1 MAKRNEFLDIVKFV
15 AIFLVLWGHVIQQ
28 SYCAGK
34 VDPNP
39 YLDTIY
45 CIIYTVHMP
54 LFMGLCGYFF
64 SLSINKVH
72 LCKKDYVKKRIKSL
86 IIPMLSFGLIKFLID
101 VYLKNNDINIILY
114 LKDVKDIWFLG
125 DLAVNTIIVYF
136 LMNVLSGSLRKDWK
150 WLVIGMAFSVIP
162 YAGQGIFMYIFF
174 ILGFYIKQYV
184 NKVKL
189 YFFNFKYIVSAT
201 FLYLII
207 YKMYIS
213 LGVYSFQIH
222 FKIFKY
228 GSDFM
233 MACFFTNIL
242 KVLLGIIGIYILMFI
257 IWKIRNI
264 RCLSVFMSK
273 AKEYGKYTLELYLLN
288 IIILEYILGHII
300 YKWIVI
306 KYNYN
311 IIQDNGF
318 VFEFFSTFILSLII
332 MEICLFITNKIYK
345 YPKISKILFYK
356 VKINSNK

>member
-1 MAKRNEFLDIVKFV
+1 MAKRNEFLDIVKFI

-28 SYCAGK
+28 SYSAGK

-72 LCKKDYVKKRIKSL
+72 LCKKDYVKKRIKAL
-86 IIPMLSFGLIKFLID
+86 IIPMLSFGVIKFLID
-101 VYLKNNDINIILY
+101 VYLKNNDMGIVLY

-150 WLVIGMAFSVIP
+150 WLVIGMFFSMIP

-174 ILGFYIKQYV
+174 ILGFYISKYIDRI
-184 NKVKL
+184 KI
-189 YFFNFKYIVSAT
+189 YFFDFRYVLGAICM
-201 FLYLII
+201 YLII
-207 YKMYIS
+207 YKIYVS
-213 LGVYSFQIH
+213 LKVYAFSINFLKH
-222 FKIFKY
+222 PDFKILFIN
-228 GSDFM
+228 DL
-233 MACFFTNIL
+233 L
-242 KVLLGIIGIYILMFI
+242 KILLGIIGIYIIMFI
-257 IWKIRNI
+257 IRKIKNNRY
-264 RCLSVFMSK
+264 LSIFMNK

-300 YKWIVI
+300 YKWIVA

-318 VFEFFSTFILSLII
+318 IFEFFSTFILSLII